1 MSNFTSKGKKS
12 IQGGTNIMIKD
23 RQTKG
28 TTTEKKK
35 KKRKRKEKRCHF
47 RWTGVKRKYK

>member
-23 RQTKG
+23 RQTKR
-28 TTTEKKK
+28 TTTEKKRK
-35 KKRKRKEKRCHF
+35 KEKKEKRCHF
-47 RWTGVKRKYK
+47 RWTGVKRKFK

>member
-1 MSNFTSKGKKS
+1 MSKGKKS

-23 RQTKG
+23 MQTKR

-35 KKRKRKEKRCHF
+35 EKEEEDV
-47 RWTGVKRKYK
+47 TSDGLE

>member
-23 RQTKG
+23 RQTKR
-28 TTTEKKK
+28 TTTEKKR
-35 KKRKRKEKRCHF
+35 KKRKKMSLQMDWSKEE
-47 RWTGVKRKYK
+47 V

>member
-23 RQTKG
+23 RQTKR

-35 KKRKRKEKRCHF
+35 KKEKKKRKKMSLQMDWSKEE
-47 RWTGVKRKYK
+47 V